1 MTQTKTTSLDE
12 DYVLEEQV
20 GYMMRLAGQRHA
32 VIFQTLAPLNL
43 TPTQFSVMIKLLE
56 IGESS
61 QNELGRKT
69 AMDVA
74 TIKGV
79 IDRLRSRELVV
90 VKPDPADKRRSV
102 IALSAEAKA
111 LAQILH
117 DAGRKITEETLKPLD
132 AAERRT
138 FLALLAKLS

>member
-12 DYVLEEQV
+12 DYVLEEQA